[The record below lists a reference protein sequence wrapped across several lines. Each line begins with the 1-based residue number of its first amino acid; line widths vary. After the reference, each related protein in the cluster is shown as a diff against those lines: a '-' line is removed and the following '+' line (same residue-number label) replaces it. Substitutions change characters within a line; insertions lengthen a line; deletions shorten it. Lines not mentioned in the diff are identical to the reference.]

1 MLIRVKGF
9 PQVKSRV
16 DKAVW
21 SNKWT
26 KSWQGQLLSP
36 DENDVRKEV
45 ADSIAEQDP
54 RDMLDARDTIVFFT
68 KYKFWL
74 LPSRCLQASWKK

>member
-26 KSWQGQLLSP
+26 KSWQGQLLLP

-45 ADSIAEQDP
+45 AHSIVEQDP
-54 RDMLDARDTIVFFT
+54 RDMLDARDTTVFFYQVQILAFT
-68 KYKFWL
+68 FTVL
-74 LPSRCLQASWKK
+74 TG